1 MSTPQVIYPSSR
13 YLPKLYVSTILVFL
27 IFILPWILL
36 GLIPEFGWIY
46 VLIFILANALWM
58 APTSLL
64 LPLYCKSIQYQIGDD
79 EIVVQ
84 KGIFTRSVK
93 TIPYRTITD
102 FIVKRDILDR
112 WLFNLGTL
120 DVQTAGQSGQ
130 TGAEASL
137 AGLTNWDELRN
148 EILPRLRVYRIS
160 SGVGAEVERK
170 LAASADAELLQQILA
185 ELRGLRQDLKR

>member
-1 MSTPQVIYPSSR
+1 MSTPQVIYPGSR
-13 YLPKLYVSTILVFL
+13 YLSKLYVSTILVFL

-36 GLIPEFGWIY
+36 GLIPELGWIY
-46 VLIFILANALWM
+46 VLIFILANAGWM
-58 APTSLL
+58 APTFLL
-64 LPLYCKSIQYQIGDD
+64 LPFYCKSIQYQIGED

-120 DVQTAGQSGQ
+120 DVQTAGRSGQ

-137 AGLTNWDELRN
+137 VGLTKWDELRN
-148 EILPRLRVYRIS
+148 EILPRLRAYRIS
-160 SGVGAEVERK
+160 SGIGTEVERK
-170 LAASADAELLQQILA
+170 LAGSAETELLQQILA
-185 ELRGLRQDLKR
+185 ELRGLRQDLRR